1 MEFVDLQAFLHAAT
15 LGGLTRAGERLGVSK
30 SIISRRL
37 AKLEDELGARLLTRT
52 TRGISLTEA
61 GTEFLVYAQR
71 ILHDAEEARAA
82 IAGQDGELAGQ
93 LRLAAPLAFGIRHLA
108 PALAIFAERH
118 PRLAIDVSY
127 GDHVHDIVR
136 DGYDAAIRIGSLG
149 NSSLLARRI
158 TSIRSV
164 VAASPAYLARRGTPQ
179 TPQDLSRHEALIY
192 ASTRDPG
199 TWVFDG
205 KPRPISVR
213 VQGRMRADSGEALA
227 AAALAG
233 LGIGVF
239 PTFLIYQQ
247 LRDGELV
254 ALLEQTPLPDF
265 PMSLVRPAG
274 PITAKLALLTDFLMA
289 YFGKDQPWDIAC
301 RGHDRSNL

>member
-1 MEFVDLQAFLHAAT
+1 MEFVDLQAFLHTAT

-71 ILHDAEEARAA
+71 ILNDADEARAA

-158 TSIRSV
+158 TAIRSV

-179 TPQDLSRHEALIY
+179 TPQDLARHEALIY
-192 ASTRDPG
+192 AGTRDPNI
-199 TWVFDG
+199 WSFAA
-205 KPRPISVR
+205 KPKAVTVR

-227 AAALAG
+227 AAAVEG

-239 PTFLIYQQ
+239 PAFMIYRQ
-247 LRDGELV
+247 LLDGTLV
-254 ALLEQTPLPDF
+254 AILEQTPLPDIA
-265 PMSLVRPAG
+265 MHLVRPAG
-274 PITAKLALLTDFLMA
+274 PATAKLTLLAEFLIA
-289 YFGKDQPWDIAC
+289 TFGKDQPWDIAC
-301 RGHDRSNL
+301 RTANRSS